1 MPTVYFHDL
10 RRASWLAAFCKKHV
24 GHPLHSLASTSD
36 SLNNP
41 TSVLSNNRSKEV
53 RKSIARVLT
62 VLTSQK
68 RDALREFYSTKK
80 YKPLDLRPK
89 KTRAIRRRLTSE
101 QINKKTLRQQKK
113 EKAFPMRKY
122 AIKA

>member
-1 MPTVYFHDL
+1 MCVERPRCEST
-10 RRASWLAAFCKKHV
+10 AEGNAAALFTPSDR
-24 GHPLHSLASTSD
+24 PLTLLTNAIY
-36 SLNNP
+36 
-41 TSVLSNNRSKEV
+41 VVSNNHSKEV